1 MEGLRMLGEALVG
14 FLKWDILLSVVWSTA
29 LGIIIG
35 MLPGLTATMG
45 VALLTTLTFKM
56 AANNA
61 IITLVCMYIGAIYG
75 GSRSAILLNI
85 PGTPGNA
92 ATCVDGYPLAKQ
104 GLAGRAIGIS
114 TTGSFL
120 GSIIGMIVMAGF
132 TPWLGAQALRF
143 KSFEMF
149 WFAIF
154 GIIICG
160 NLTAPKDPLK
170 GWIAGF
176 IGLLVSMIGMEGRWS
191 YPRFSFGSIEIS
203 GGIQLIPAMVGA
215 FGFAEIIAVM
225 RHPVMEAVST
235 KIDRVWPRLGDITR
249 YWKTIIRSGIV
260 GTVIGIIPG
269 VGEDTAAWV
278 SYDLA
283 KRSAKGEEKEKFGKG
298 SIEGLMA
305 SETGN
310 NACVPGAIIPVLTL
324 AVPGSAPAAVLLGAM
339 LIHGVHPGPMIM
351 QESPTFISEVVAMV
365 LLATVAMFVLG
376 MSLVRPLVKVLQVP
390 RGGKVAPTIRR
401 RMVGSFAIQQRFF
414 DIGVMI
420 IFGII
425 GFFMR
430 EMDYPMAPMVLG
442 IVIGDILDKNLRRAL
457 VISGGNPVQFFNTP
471 VSIVLI
477 AMTVLVVVARTK
489 WFAAGWAAARS
500 AVVGLFRKKA
510 S

>member
-1 MEGLRMLGEALVG
+1 MLQGLHMFGEALLG
-14 FLKWDILLSVVWSTA
+14 FLNFRNIFDVLWSTQ

-45 VALLTTLTFKM
+45 IALLTTLTFKM

-61 IITLVCMYIGAIYG
+61 IIILICMYVGAIYG

-85 PGTPGNA
+85 PGTPANA

-104 GLAGRAIGIS
+104 GLAGRAIGIA

-120 GSIIGMIVMAGF
+120 GSVIGMLFLATM
-132 TPWLGAQALRF
+132 TPLLGSIAFEF
-143 KSFEMF
+143 KSYEMF

-160 NLTAPKDPLK
+160 NLTAPKQPIK

-176 IGLLVSMIGMEGRWS
+176 IRRLICMVGMEGRWS
-191 YPRFSFGSIEIS
+191 YPRFSFGSVELS
-203 GGIQLIPAMVGA
+203 GGVALIPAMVGA

-225 RHPVMEAVST
+225 KHPVMENVST
-235 KIDRVWPRLGDITR
+235 KIDRVWPRLTDITR

-260 GTVIGIIPG
+260 GTIIGIIPG

-283 KRSAKGEEKEKFGKG
+283 KRSSKEKEKFGHG
-298 SIEGLMA
+298 SIEGLIA

-365 LLATVAMFVLG
+365 FLATVAMFVLG

-390 RGGKVAPTIRR
+390 RSKLMPIVFILC
-401 RMVGSFAIQQRFF
+401 MVGSFAIQQRFF
-414 DIGVMI
+414 DIGVMVV
-420 IFGII
+420 FGII
-425 GFFMR
+425 GYFMR

-442 IVIGDILDKNLRRAL
+442 IVLGDILDKNLRRAL
-457 VISGGNPVQFFNTP
+457 VISGGNPIRFFDTP
-471 VSIVLI
+471 VSIILI
-477 AMTVLVVVARTK
+477 ALTVLVVAARTK
-489 WFAAGWAAARS
+489 WFAAGWAAAGG
-500 AVVGLFRKKA
+500 ALTGLFRKKA